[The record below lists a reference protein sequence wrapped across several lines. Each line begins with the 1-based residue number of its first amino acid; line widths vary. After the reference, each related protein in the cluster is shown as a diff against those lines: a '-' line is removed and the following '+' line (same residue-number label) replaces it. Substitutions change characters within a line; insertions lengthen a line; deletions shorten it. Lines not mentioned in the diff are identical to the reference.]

1 MAEEKKEAFIVAYE
15 SCPKQYIP
23 SSRDWAWILAHSAE
37 DATKEFKDNHEYLV
51 KEIGICMLHTAKV
64 VK

>member
-1 MAEEKKEAFIVAYE
+1 MTEDKKEAFIVAYE
-15 SCPKQYIP
+15 SCRTQYIP

-51 KEIGICMLHTAKV
+51 KKIGICMLHTAKV